1 MRIDGARAGSPIERG
16 ESVVIEVDGEPVE
29 AQAGETVA
37 TALLAN
43 GRRVLRR
50 TRVGGKPRGL
60 FCAMGICFDCIVT
73 VDGRSGV
80 RACLAPVEPGMRV
93 TLPTRFVGED

>member
-1 MRIDGARAGSPIERG
+1 MRIDLQRADTPMRRG
-16 ESVVIEVDGEPVE
+16 DPVVIEVDGQPVE
-29 AQAGETVA
+29 ARAGETIA
-37 TALLAN
+37 TALLAQ
-43 GRRVLRR
+43 GRRTLRR
-50 TRVGGKPRGL
+50 TRVKGQPRGL

-80 RACLAPVEPGMRV
+80 RACLATVEPGMRV